1 MPKSWLDMTWKMTWY
16 HMTVLSCVR
25 DMSFIWNRYDFISVS
40 YETDMTSYQFH
51 MTCHIT
57 LHMKQS
63 SRMLRVQSWMC
74 HVTGNEWVMSQSCH
88 RQWMSHTTVKQVFNE
103 GVISDFKGLISYLCL
118 GRYSMSHDSYTISVL
133 RMMSV
138 IRSIGVMSEVFN
150 ESWLIYNWCAEHIGM
165 MRSIGVMRYS
175 MSHDSLVSWIHDC
188 HSHEWVHHMNEYIT
202 WMSTSHEWV
211 HHMNEYITPLQQ
223 WHMHFW

>member
-1 MPKSWLDMTWKMTWY
+1 
-16 HMTVLSCVR
+16 
-25 DMSFIWNRYDFISVS
+25 
-40 YETDMTSYQFH
+40 
-51 MTCHIT
+51 
-57 LHMKQS
+57 
-63 SRMLRVQSWMC
+63 
-74 HVTGNEWVMSQSCH
+74 
-88 RQWMSHTTVKQVFNE
+88 
-103 GVISDFKGLISYLCL
+103 
-118 GRYSMSHDSYTISVL
+118 
-133 RMMSV
+133 MMSV
-138 IRSIGVMSEVFN
+138 IRSIGVMREVFN

-223 WHMHFW
+223 WHMHFWTNRFTVEKFPPPPPLLPPTECVDHSLARMTVAWDTVMSRDLSLQHITLRDISLCSTLWCITSTHYDVSLQHTTTYHCNTLRCVSATYYAWQSHMRHSHVTWPISATH